1 MYKLLRYTVA
11 DEIIHTPE
19 KNSLFF
25 YNLQT
30 KVCMML
36 KFLHVNKYINKSIIL
51 KNQIDMLNL
60 TNLPKDLQKRQED
73 KIINTVV
80 IIGFKYVN

>member
-1 MYKLLRYTVA
+1 
-11 DEIIHTPE
+11 
-19 KNSLFF
+19 
-25 YNLQT
+25 
-30 KVCMML
+30 MML